1 MSRYRQTM
9 SDLLEQ
15 VRNPKQESAD
25 YLKSK
30 MTDTQINNIKKTW
43 QMKTAKDVTPAI
55 KKMIKDLDIPTQLAI
70 KHANIPHISKLVEAS
85 DDHEISMAQG
95 ELKAISA
102 KANDLANMLS
112 TKSDDTDELEAW
124 VQSKITKAKDYISSV
139 ADYLTHNP
147 GQQNEE
153 LVKENFSPSQIAR
166 LKKEYEVLRGKK
178 ISVAN
183 ANKLS
188 QMFKNIPDSGL
199 KDIFKA
205 DIPFLSV
212 MAMTKMIQKGI
223 PRPAGV
229 KLNLEEVEIL
239 DEATQD
245 YLEITEGKI
254 DSKKFDSLK
263 KGDSMTITYNSTMSG
278 TTVKKFIVKSKSRS
292 AKYNTDKVTMY
303 PDGNPN
309 MARFFLYKRASGD
322 VSMATGDMAAS
333 IVNVKEVSEGRMSEI
348 DAMVKDGKTAAEIAK
363 ALKLNVRDVKA
374 ILGEEI
380 EEEKEVKKGY
390 HKMPDGTIM
399 KDTEHKKEEE
409 EPKEDD
415 KEKLKAELEKKE
427 AEIEMLKTKAETE
440 KAKVAKK
447 ETEKLV
453 NPETGEPL
461 LQVGI
466 AYKHLKDKMSKQQS
480 EHFEQYMV
488 EYTSQQIKMAYGV
501 ANDKRY
507 KGGNYSGAVKAIE
520 KIARGLSN
528 HPDVQKVLKRTN
540 EQLDEMAKDKAYA
553 IGMAAAK
560 KKYNDEPPLEKKTI
574 KKGHEIADKLLKMKK
589 PVVDEEL
596 KEFKKMTVTF
606 KDMADM
612 SKASTDLAKKGFT
625 INAKGL
631 QMKVDGKGA
640 DLNKYATDLQ
650 NFYKATVKAE
660 GTMIGG
666 IVTDNSGKKMSGYDK
681 AKKALKDFMSKP
693 QPAKG
698 ADNKVMAFIF
708 DDELLDDLYSASK
721 KNMSDVRPL
730 VKKRLKSLGIKET
743 LDEGKYTRYSDLLV
757 QLGRMKQAKDKQG
770 EMNTQKEIDKEK
782 RKLGINEEH
791 PSKQMFE
798 SLAALKKKADKSG
811 MPYSILKKVF
821 DRGMAAW
828 KGGHRPGA
836 SQHQWAYARVNSFVT
851 KSSGTWGGADKDLA
865 AKVKGE

>member
-85 DDHEISMAQG
+85 DDHEISMARG
-95 ELKAISA
+95 ELEAISD
-102 KANDLANMLS
+102 KALQLSSMLQS
-112 TKSDDTDELEAW
+112 KTDEDELEAW
-124 VQSKITKAKDYISSV
+124 VQSKITKAKDYINSV
-139 ADYLTHNP
+139 SDYMTYNP
-147 GQQNEE
+147 DMANEE
-153 LVKENFSPSQIAR
+153 MINEFSDAQIKK
-166 LKKEYEVLRGKK
+166 LQKEYEPMRGKT
-178 ISVAN
+178 ISVTN
-183 ANKLS
+183 ANKLGA
-188 QMFKNIPDSGL
+188 MFSKFDSNKNVLEKLYGG
-199 KDIFKA
+199 
-205 DIPFLSV
+205 DIPFISV
-212 MAMTKMIQKGI
+212 MAMTRLMTKHNYK
-223 PRPAGV
+223 AADLN
-229 KLNLEEVEIL
+229 KLRKEEVEFIDEGTGTIKGFLNDKEKSNMVSLAKQHGLKVKDVPGGIELSGNMRRIL
-239 DEATQD
+239 DMQLATRSH
-245 YLEITEGKI
+245 LKTE
-254 DSKKFDSLK
+254 
-263 KGDSMTITYNSTMSG
+263 
-278 TTVKKFIVKSKSRS
+278 
-292 AKYNTDKVTMY
+292 
-303 PDGNPN
+303 
-309 MARFFLYKRASGD
+309 
-322 VSMATGDMAAS
+322 
-333 IVNVKEVSEGRMSEI
+333 EVSEGRMSEI

-374 ILGEEI
+374 ILG
-380 EEEKEVKKGY
+380 EEKEVKKGY

-865 AKVKGE
+865 AKVKS

>member
-1 MSRYRQTM
+1 MAK
-9 SDLLEQ
+9 DHPLL
-15 VRNPKQESAD
+15 K
-25 YLKSK
+25 
-30 MTDTQINNIKKTW
+30 NIKLKIAALTRDASNKFSQPYSYTNKTLTSNMIAKNSSGRPVVEEYEELKEYKEYLEYMCKNSG
-43 QMKTAKDVTPAI
+43 QARTIANMFKGKTGGGEVTASGSEVRIDSAKDVENIHKQVMAKYGDDVRVMTAEGLVEGKGTI
-55 KKMIKDLDIPTQLAI
+55 KGFRDDKEKSNMVSLAKQHGLKVSDVPGGIELSGNMRRILDMQLATRS
-70 KHANIPHISKLVEAS
+70 H
-85 DDHEISMAQG
+85 
-95 ELKAISA
+95 LK
-102 KANDLANMLS
+102 
-112 TKSDDTDELEAW
+112 
-124 VQSKITKAKDYISSV
+124 
-139 ADYLTHNP
+139 
-147 GQQNEE
+147 
-153 LVKENFSPSQIAR
+153 
-166 LKKEYEVLRGKK
+166 
-178 ISVAN
+178 
-183 ANKLS
+183 
-188 QMFKNIPDSGL
+188 
-199 KDIFKA
+199 
-205 DIPFLSV
+205 
-212 MAMTKMIQKGI
+212 
-223 PRPAGV
+223 
-229 KLNLEEVEIL
+229 
-239 DEATQD
+239 
-245 YLEITEGKI
+245 TE
-254 DSKKFDSLK
+254 
-263 KGDSMTITYNSTMSG
+263 
-278 TTVKKFIVKSKSRS
+278 
-292 AKYNTDKVTMY
+292 
-303 PDGNPN
+303 
-309 MARFFLYKRASGD
+309 
-322 VSMATGDMAAS
+322 
-333 IVNVKEVSEGRMSEI
+333 EVSEGRMSEI

-865 AKVKGE
+865 AKVKS

>member
-85 DDHEISMAQG
+85 DDHEISMARG
-95 ELKAISA
+95 ELEAISD
-102 KANDLANMLS
+102 KALQLSSMLQS
-112 TKSDDTDELEAW
+112 KTDEDELEAW
-124 VQSKITKAKDYISSV
+124 VQSKITKAKDYINSV
-139 ADYLTHNP
+139 SDYMTYNP
-147 GQQNEE
+147 DMANEE
-153 LVKENFSPSQIAR
+153 MINEFSDAQIKK
-166 LKKEYEVLRGKK
+166 LQKEYEPMRGKT
-178 ISVAN
+178 ISVTN
-183 ANKLS
+183 ANKLGA
-188 QMFKNIPDSGL
+188 MFSKFDSNKNVLEKLYGG
-199 KDIFKA
+199 
-205 DIPFLSV
+205 DIPFISV
-212 MAMTKMIQKGI
+212 MAMTRLMTKHNYK
-223 PRPAGV
+223 AADLN
-229 KLNLEEVEIL
+229 KLRKEEVEFIDEGTGTIKGFLNDKEKSNMVSLAKQHGLKVKDVPGGIELSGNMRRIL
-239 DEATQD
+239 DMQLATRSH
-245 YLEITEGKI
+245 LKTE
-254 DSKKFDSLK
+254 
-263 KGDSMTITYNSTMSG
+263 
-278 TTVKKFIVKSKSRS
+278 
-292 AKYNTDKVTMY
+292 
-303 PDGNPN
+303 
-309 MARFFLYKRASGD
+309 
-322 VSMATGDMAAS
+322 
-333 IVNVKEVSEGRMSEI
+333 EVSEGRMSEI

-865 AKVKGE
+865 AKVKS

>member
-1 MSRYRQTM
+1 MSRYRETM
-9 SDLLEQ
+9 TDLYRQ
-15 VRNPKQESAD
+15 VQENAGD

-43 QMKTAKDVTPAI
+43 SMKTAKDVTPAI
-55 KKMIKDLDIPTQLAI
+55 RDMIKKMDIPTQLAI
-70 KHANIPHISKLVEAS
+70 KHAKINQLSKLVE
-85 DDHEISMAQG
+85 
-95 ELKAISA
+95 
-102 KANDLANMLS
+102 
-112 TKSDDTDELEAW
+112 ELE
-124 VQSKITKAKDYISSV
+124 
-139 ADYLTHNP
+139 
-147 GQQNEE
+147 
-153 LVKENFSPSQIAR
+153 ENFSPSQIER

-212 MAMTKMIQKGI
+212 MAMSKMIQKGI

-239 DEATQD
+239 DEALQELVD
-245 YLEITEGKI
+245 ITEGKI
-254 DSKKFDSLK
+254 DAKKFDSLK
-263 KGDSMTITYNSTMSG
+263 KGDTMTITYNSTMSG
-278 TTVKKFIVKSKSRS
+278 TTVKKFVVKSKSRS

-303 PDGNPN
+303 PDGNPS
-309 MARFFLYKRASGD
+309 MARFFLYKRANGD
-322 VSMATGDMAAS
+322 VSLATGDMAAS
-333 IVNVKEVSEGRMSEI
+333 IVNVKEEVAEGRMSEI
-348 DAMVKDGKTAAEIAK
+348 DAMVKAGKSAAEIAK
-363 ALKLNVRDVKA
+363 ELKLNVRDVKA
-374 ILGEEI
+374 ILGEEK
-380 EEEKEVKKGY
+380 EDEAEKQPSVK
-390 HKMPDGTIM
+390 
-399 KDTEHKKEEE
+399 E

-415 KEKLKAELEKKE
+415 KEKLKTELEKKD
-427 AEIEMLKTKAETE
+427 AEIAALKQKAETE
-440 KAKVAKK
+440 KAKTVKK

-488 EYTSQQIKMAYGV
+488 EYTTQQIKMAYGV

-520 KIARGLSN
+520 KIAKGLSN

-540 EQLDEMAKDKAYA
+540 EELSEMAKDKAYA
-553 IGMAAAK
+553 IGMSTAK
-560 KKYNDEPPLEKKTI
+560 KKYNDEPPLDKQTI
-574 KKGHEIADKLLKMKK
+574 KKGHEIADKLMGMKK
-589 PVVDEEL
+589 EETI

-606 KDMADM
+606 KTMDKMA
-612 SKASTDLAKKGFT
+612 KASTDLAKHGFT

-631 QMKVDGKGA
+631 VMKVDGKGD
-640 DLNKYATDLQ
+640 DLNKYATDLK
-650 NFYKATVKAE
+650 NFYGATVKAE
-660 GTMIGG
+660 ENAMSL
-666 IVTDNSGKKMSGYDK
+666 TDLERM
-681 AKKALKDFMSKP
+681 KKAGLKT
-693 QPAKG
+693 
-698 ADNKVMAFIF
+698 
-708 DDELLDDLYSASK
+708 K
-721 KNMSDVRPL
+721 KEEV
-730 VKKRLKSLGIKET
+730 ET
-743 LDEGKYTRYSDLLV
+743 
-757 QLGRMKQAKDKQG
+757 
-770 EMNTQKEIDKEK
+770 
-782 RKLGINEEH
+782 H
-791 PSKQMFE
+791 PSKEMFE

>member
-1 MSRYRQTM
+1 MVYRQRM

-15 VRNPKQESAD
+15 VRNPQIKESGPSD

-30 MTDTQINNIKKTW
+30 MSDTQINNIKKTW
-43 QMKTAKDVTPAI
+43 AMKTAKDITPAI

-70 KHANIPHISKLVEAS
+70 KHANINVISKLVEEG
-85 DDHEISMAQG
+85 DHEISMAQG

-102 KANDLANMLS
+102 KATELANMLS
-112 TKSDDTDELEAW
+112 TKSDETDELEAW

-153 LVKENFSPSQIAR
+153 LVKENFSASQIAR
-166 LKKEYEVLRGKK
+166 LKKEYEVMRGKK

-199 KDIFKA
+199 VDIFKA

-212 MAMTKMIQKGI
+212 MAMTKMIQKNI

-263 KGDSMTITYNSTMSG
+263 KGDKMTITYNSMMSG
-278 TTVKKFIVKSKSRS
+278 TTVKKFVVKSKSRS
-292 AKYNTDKVTMY
+292 AKYNTDKVKLEI
-303 PDGNPN
+303 DGMPG
-309 MARFFLYKRASGD
+309 RSPFYLYKRANGE
-322 VSMATGDMAAS
+322 VSFAQGDMAAT
-333 IVNVKEVSEGRMSEI
+333 VVAVKEQLAEGRMSEI
-348 DAMVKDGKTAAEIAK
+348 DAMVKAGKSAAEIAK
-363 ALKLNVRDVKA
+363 ELKLNVRDVKA
-374 ILGEEI
+374 ILGEEKDD
-380 EEEKEVKKGY
+380 EAEKQPSVK
-390 HKMPDGTIM
+390 
-399 KDTEHKKEEE
+399 E

-488 EYTSQQIKMAYGV
+488 EYTTQQIKMAYGI

-520 KIARGLSN
+520 KIAKGLSN
-528 HPDVQKVLKRTN
+528 HPDVQKVLKITN
-540 EQLDEMAKDKAYA
+540 EQLDEMAKDDAYA
-553 IGMAAAK
+553 IGMAQAK
-560 KKYNDEPPLEKKTI
+560 KSMNDEPPLDKKTI
-574 KKGHEIADKLLKMKK
+574 TKGHEIAKK
-589 PVVDEEL
+589 
-596 KEFKKMTVTF
+596 
-606 KDMADM
+606 
-612 SKASTDLAKKGFT
+612 
-625 INAKGL
+625 I
-631 QMKVDGKGA
+631 
-640 DLNKYATDLQ
+640 LNKEEVAIVYTD
-650 NFYKATVKAE
+650 
-660 GTMIGG
+660 
-666 IVTDNSGKKMSGYDK
+666 KKTR
-681 AKKALKDFMSKP
+681 
-693 QPAKG
+693 Q
-698 ADNKVMAFIF
+698 VV
-708 DDELLDDLYSASK
+708 SK
-721 KNMSDVRPL
+721 KFKNDSEARKWIKQFDGAAGQINFKPSSM
-730 VKKRLKSLGIKET
+730 LKNE
-743 LDEGKYTRYSDLLV
+743 
-757 QLGRMKQAKDKQG
+757 
-770 EMNTQKEIDKEK
+770 EK
-782 RKLGINEEH
+782 RVYV
-791 PSKQMFE
+791 E
-798 SLAALKKKADKSG
+798 SMAGLRKKADKSG

-828 KGGHRPGA
+828 KTGHRPGA
-836 SQHQWAYARVNSFVT
+836 SQQQWAYARVNSFIT

-865 AKVKGE
+865 KQVKG